1 MFDSFKQEQGNDQ
14 MMANQGLGISS
25 KVPDRIYDHMK
36 EKIQTGFY
44 HPGEKI
50 PSEPDLVNELKVS
63 RNSLR
68 EAITR
73 LEHEGYLV
81 KKHGIGTF
89 VMNVKVDKVNAAI
102 DKLYS
107 TSQLIASQGM
117 MPGTTGLS
125 TVLTQADE
133 FVSEKLEIPEQTP
146 VVRIQRKR
154 TADGKPFCWDDSYFP
169 VHASLLDL
177 DELQKS
183 VSLMDYVELNLG
195 IKIDRAI
202 ANLRPAISDEFISKE
217 LNIPVGSL
225 MYLVEQVHYLSNT
238 VPIWYSRVWYPEEV
252 ITVKILV
259 TW

>member
-1 MFDSFKQEQGNDQ
+1 
-14 MMANQGLGISS
+14 MMANQSLGVSS
-25 KVPDRIYDHMK
+25 KVPDRIYDHVK
-36 EKIQTGFY
+36 EKIQTGVY

-50 PSEPDLVNELKVS
+50 PSEPDLVNELRVS

-89 VMNVKVDKVNAAI
+89 VMNVRVDKVNAAI

-117 MPGTTGLS
+117 TPGTTDLS
-125 TVLTQADE
+125 TILTQADE
-133 FVSEKLEIPEQTP
+133 FVAEKLEIPPQTP

-154 TADGKPFCWDDSYFP
+154 TADGKSFCWDDSYFP
-169 VHASLLDL
+169 VHPCLLDL

-183 VSLMDYVELNLG
+183 ISLMDYVEKNLD

-202 ANLRPAISDEFISKE
+202 ASLRPAISDEFISKV
-217 LNIPVGSL
+217 LDIPIGSL